1 MKVVTYA
8 ITQTSVQPAWYMHQS
23 LGVIMQISHVQIVVQ
38 CQEPML
44 LAIFSIISNEALQE
58 TIQPIITIAGNTC
71 VQTQM
76 PTVQSTDDTD
86 KILAQS
92 CIMLTAMGGL
102 VKQSAYTIRL

>member
-1 MKVVTYA
+1 MVHAPVF
-8 ITQTSVQPAWYMHQS
+8 
-23 LGVIMQISHVQIVVQ
+23 GSHHADFSCSDYGTVSGAHV
-38 CQEPML
+38 

-102 VKQSAYTIRL
+102 VK